1 MGGLTLPSSNGA
13 TVVIGVKINLELN
26 SILENLSIYE
36 TKGNKSEMIRIL
48 ISEAL
53 REREKQEEIVNETAK
68 QNGEN

>member
-1 MGGLTLPSSNGA
+1 
-13 TVVIGVKINLELN
+13 
-26 SILENLSIYE
+26 
-36 TKGNKSEMIRIL
+36 MIRIL